1 MEINNKFLEILQKIR
16 ELDIVEEARNTLLS
30 EVKDLRDRVFNN
42 LTDTKE
48 EDNKEHDAV
57 NHPKHY
63 TSHASGIEC
72 IEIARYYNFDIGNAI
87 KYLWRAGLK
96 KEQGLSD
103 IEKEI
108 EDCKKAIWYI
118 NDHIKHLKNL
128 EFLVNG
134 EQPNGKTF

>member
-1 MEINNKFLEILQKIR
+1 MEINNKFLEIIQQIGK
-16 ELDIVEEARNTLLS
+16 LDIVEEARNTLLN
-30 EVKDLRDRVFNN
+30 EVKDLRNRVFNN
-42 LTDTKE
+42 LTDTKEE

-63 TSHASGIEC
+63 TSHASGVEC
-72 IEIARYYNFDIGNAI
+72 IEITRHYTFDIGNAI

-118 NDHIKHLKNL
+118 NDHIKHLKNP
-128 EFLVNG
+128 EFTVNG
-134 EQPNGKTF
+134 ETTQQ

>member
-1 MEINNKFLEILQKIR
+1 MEINNKFLEILQKIG

-30 EVKDLRDRVFNN
+30 EIKDLRDKVFNN

-57 NHPKHY
+57 NHPSHY
-63 TSHASGIEC
+63 TTNTPIIRVKCECGKVIEVPIEC
-72 IEIARYYNFDIGNAI
+72 IDVIRNMPSWKGNAI

-103 IEKEI
+103 KEKEI

-118 NDHIKHLKNL
+118 NDHIKHLQK
-128 EFLVNG
+128 
-134 EQPNGKTF
+134 